1 MLFGHW
7 IKTIARFANA
17 FPLFFTMDNYRQTP
31 NYKHRHFVVVVALV
45 VGDVVVVVEIVIV
58 VVVGIA
64 VVIVNVD
71 LDIDIE
77 NFCPLRSFHRCILL
91 YLNDTRICPA
101 RAQSA
106 GA

>member
-1 MLFGHW
+1 
-7 IKTIARFANA
+7 
-17 FPLFFTMDNYRQTP
+17 MDIN
-31 NYKHRHFVVVVALV
+31 HRHFVVDV
-45 VGDVVVVVEIVIV
+45 VGVSDVVVVVEIVIV

-106 GA
+106 RA